1 MKTKLKLFISQPM
14 KGRTNDDIESERAAV
29 VGLFDTAKVEIEL
42 IDSFFKY
49 APAQAAPLWHLGE
62 SIKRRG
68 EADVVH
74 FCKDWQLYNGCV
86 IEHECAVRYGK
97 TVLYA

>member
-49 APAQAAPLWHLGE
+49 APCPGRSLVASWRIH
-62 SIKRRG
+62 
-68 EADVVH
+68 
-74 FCKDWQLYNGCV
+74 
-86 IEHECAVRYGK
+86 
-97 TVLYA
+97 